1 MSVYFYIG
9 EWGDFL
15 WEEAYTIIEA
25 EKSHN
30 ILSTSWRLRKARGH
44 NSVWPWRHEN
54 KEATDVKVQSLKA
67 WEPGALMYKGRRRW
81 LSWLRRRENSSFLH
95 RFVLFELS
103 VDWRMPTHIIVG
115 RSLFSLPIQVDYSLL
130 KHPHRQSEKICFYQL
145 SGHSLARLSWHVK
158 LTITNSSLGETE
170 AVFNIFI
177 LYFLKYQLY
186 HHLMISVSLSG
197 GPNPTK
203 SWIKSDTW
211 KSHTCKDSSQ
221 GLHNN
226 ASVKLL
232 LNCFWNSGMQ

>member
-1 MSVYFYIG
+1 MIMEG
-9 EWGDFL
+9 
-15 WEEAYTIIEA
+15 

-30 ILSTSWRLRKARGH
+30 VLSTSWRLRKTRGIIQFDPEGMKMKRPLMLRSRVWRLESQELWCARAEEDGC
-44 NSVWPWRHEN
+44 
-54 KEATDVKVQSLKA
+54 
-67 WEPGALMYKGRRRW
+67 PG
-81 LSWLRRRENSSFLH
+81 SRRRENSSFLH

-103 VDWRMPTHIIVG
+103 VDWRMPTHSIEG
-115 RSLFSLPIQVDYSLL
+115 RSLFSLPIQALFSSEA
-130 KHPHRQSEKICFYQL
+130 PSRTEKICFYQL

-170 AVFNIFI
+170 TVFNIFI

-203 SWIKSDTW
+203 SWIKSDTS

-221 GLHNN
+221 GLYNN
-226 ASVKLL
+226 ASVRLL
-232 LNCFWNSGMQ
+232 LNCFWNSGMR